1 MLTLSICLRT
11 KISLH
16 FNSSDLILCFGL
28 MLNKHGH
35 KYFKKNVT
43 KFKKKNEI
51 FCCNFWFFTKT
62 ETLLDCESI
71 NLKLPIKIYNNH
83 WFHTLVMFH
92 YSNLYCC
99 KAMGV
104 PIATIVITVPRAV
117 GMYDLYKKLE
127 PKVRTLSIPTFSKS

>member
-1 MLTLSICLRT
+1 M
-11 KISLH
+11 
-16 FNSSDLILCFGL
+16 
-28 MLNKHGH
+28 
-35 KYFKKNVT
+35 KYFVA
-43 KFKKKNEI
+43 I
-51 FCCNFWFFTKT
+51 FDFLQKMD
-62 ETLLDCESI
+62 TLLDCESI